1 MRSGCDPAI
10 PARIGLGACRV
21 WARTCSL
28 LHKKRASRA
37 RRLSKVGQDEL
48 RLWVTSA
55 GMVNHRAR
63 PMFPQL
69 RKITLPGRNRC
80 GVPERSSH
88 RMAQA
93 DAIEP
98 AENVRTKSA
107 GGHSSAQARSGCAP
121 SWSVEPHHCSSD
133 SLHPI
138 ALQFSLRYVERGCFL
153 CEPKFL
159 LAFMTIVFVLIG
171 RFGACA
177 IWRHTS
183 TRTCRDR

>member
-1 MRSGCDPAI
+1 MSTFRNSFGAALSI
-10 PARIGLGACRV
+10 PDV
-21 WARTCSL
+21 WPRPSFD
-28 LHKKRASRA
+28 R
-37 RRLSKVGQDEL
+37 GPE
-48 RLWVTSA
+48 WVTSA

-133 SLHPI
+133 SLNPI

-153 CEPKFL
+153 CEPKFF
-159 LAFMTIVFVLIG
+159 LAFMTIVFVPIG